1 MIYSFQ
7 GSSKFG
13 AISLNSVTNSD
24 QQGDNKQIFDI
35 HFRDM
40 VLHVTAT

>member
-1 MIYSFQ
+1 MIYSFK

-35 HFRDM
+35 HFRNM